1 MGEPWENAAVLT
13 STDGGRSRIHEAPKK
28 LPPTCRC
35 SMEKVRLPEI
45 RALVRE
51 RRIPEKIS

>member
-28 LPPTCRC
+28 LPPC